1 MPKGMSAPAA
11 TAAAAT
17 TAGLL
22 PELSPPAAVV
32 MPAYRGHPRATYA
45 STATARGHLARAPA
59 PELAVGQQAARIVQ
73 RVLGERR
80 RVGRGAQNIFEPRR
94 GIADGALARPKDHP
108 SGAHR
113 RRLRFVPPCVPYPAQ
128 ECAAGV
134 GPCLVPLYPRG
145 TMEEPTELEGYEGER
160 TEPTAALRHPISFL
174 RTPRGAACVS
184 FLRTPRSAARI
195 SFLRTPGGAMEEPT
209 ELEGYEGKRTEP
221 TAALRHPYPPRPSRS
236 RGASV

>member
-59 PELAVGQQAARIVQ
+59 PELAVGQQAAHIVQ

-80 RVGRGAQNIFEPRR
+80 RVGR

-145 TMEEPTELEGYEGER
+145 TMEEPTELEGYEG
-160 TEPTAALRHPISFL
+160 
-174 RTPRGAACVS
+174 
-184 FLRTPRSAARI
+184 
-195 SFLRTPGGAMEEPT
+195 
-209 ELEGYEGKRTEP
+209 KRTEP

-236 RGASV
+236 GGASV